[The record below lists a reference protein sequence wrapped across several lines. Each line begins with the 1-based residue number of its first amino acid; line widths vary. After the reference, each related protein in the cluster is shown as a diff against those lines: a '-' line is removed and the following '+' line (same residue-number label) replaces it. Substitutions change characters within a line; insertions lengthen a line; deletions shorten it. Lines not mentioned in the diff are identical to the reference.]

1 MAQPDPDEHIP
12 PPSSALAI
20 RGKDEMNL
28 AEFPFA
34 SLRRRGDSRTS
45 IVYEGWQTGPDGNR
59 YPQKWIARGLSDL
72 GLPTEFDERIYVAL
86 MAITH
91 QQPEPARKTPFSV
104 YQLAKVMGL
113 SKGRVTYSRIEE
125 SLDRLVGLTLK
136 CEGAFYNIVTKRR
149 ETIAEAF
156 HLVDRYWLRYRE
168 PDPEVREE
176 EGVPA
181 YIVWGERI
189 WQSIE
194 AGYIKPLDLTLF
206 NSLENPTARRLY
218 RFLDKR
224 MQYQATYEI
233 DVFDLAG
240 RLGMQRYRFPA
251 KVIEKLQ
258 PAVDELIDCG
268 FLLKAEILKVDKYTR
283 LGFTKAPPASLPAG
297 LDAPADIVNRL
308 VACGLGTAKA
318 QALAAAYAADYIE
331 EKIELLLW
339 KCDPHTR
346 QRGRAIS
353 DPAAWL
359 IRAIENDYQ
368 PPAGFTT
375 EVERVREA
383 EENNPTWE
391 IIEQERREREEAATR
406 YREAVLARLREAY
419 GTTERED
426 EIWEQVLN
434 NIITFLPQT
443 SRENDRLWL
452 RTTHLLAIRDGVA
465 TITVTSAYQ
474 QGQIEKRLGASVIRG
489 LEAYAGGPQ
498 PRLAFEVIGE
508 EGDLHGE

>member
-1 MAQPDPDEHIP
+1 
-12 PPSSALAI
+12 
-20 RGKDEMNL
+20 MNL

-91 QQPEPARKTPFSV
+91 QQPVPARKTPFSV

-113 SKGRVTYSRIEE
+113 AKGRVTYARIEQ
-125 SLDRLVGLTLK
+125 SLDRLVGLTFK
-136 CEGAFYNIVTKRR
+136 CEGAFYNIEAKRR

-156 HLVDRYWLRYRE
+156 HLIDRYWLRYRE

-176 EGVPA
+176 ERVPA

-224 MQYQATYEI
+224 MQYQDTYQI
-233 DVFDLAG
+233 DIFDLAG

-258 PAVDELIDCG
+258 PAIDELIECG
-268 FLLKAEILKVDKYTR
+268 FLVEAEVLKVDKYTR
-283 LGFTKAPPASLPAG
+283 LGFTKAPQVTLPVG
-297 LDAPADIVNRL
+297 LDAPVDIVNRL
-308 VACGLGTAKA
+308 AVCGVGTAKA
-318 QALAAAYAADYIE
+318 QALAAEYAADYIE
-331 EKIELLLW
+331 EKIELLQW
-339 KCDPHTR
+339 TCDPHTR
-346 QRGRAIS
+346 KRGRAIS
-353 DPAAWL
+353 DHAGWL
-359 IRAIENDYQ
+359 IRAIEKDFQ

-375 EVERVREA
+375 EAQRSREA
-383 EENNPTWE
+383 EENNRSWE
-391 IIEQERREREEAATR
+391 AIEQERRERVEAATR
-406 YREAVLARLREAY
+406 EREAALAQLRDAY

-434 NIITFLPQT
+434 NIITFLPQA
-443 SRENDRLWL
+443 SRESDRLWL
-452 RTTHLLAIRDGVA
+452 RTTHLLAIQDGVA
-465 TITVTSAYQ
+465 TITVTSTYQ
-474 QGQIEKRLGASVIRG
+474 QGQVESRLAGSVIRG
-489 LEAYAGGPQ
+489 LEAFAGGSQ
-498 PRLAFEVIGE
+498 PRLAFEVIGDGE
-508 EGDLHGE
+508 LHGE